1 MSGVVVFLGPT
12 LTRGEARE
20 IVDAEVRPPAAQ
32 GDVYRAA
39 RDGAR
44 AIALIDGV
52 FERTPAVWHKEVLWA
67 LSEGVHVWGASSMGA
82 LRAAELHPFGM
93 VGVGEVFRQLRDG
106 ALDADDAVA
115 VAHATS
121 EHGWRALSV
130 ALVDT
135 RASLD
140 AAVTESVISREE
152 RDTFDRCA
160 RERYF
165 ADRAWPTLFDDA
177 RTAGVDEGAIARLA
191 SWVKASPRSQKGDD
205 ARAMLRALR
214 MFLDASPGRFQA
226 PFRFERTDAWEA
238 FIVDEEARRGVV
250 ALDAPSL
257 VTPELMESLARDG
270 SLDAVQLEA
279 TVLGL
284 ARAEAKRQGVTVSPT
299 ARREAE
305 ALLRAKLAMTSDAEP
320 PMDARDWAAMIDDFA
335 LRTWFL
341 GVLVPVAARHL
352 ETALRMRR

>member
-1 MSGVVVFLGPT
+1 MSGVVVFLGPS
-12 LTRGEARE
+12 LTHDEARE

-82 LRAAELHPFGM
+82 LRAAELHSFGM

-140 AAVTESVISREE
+140 AAVTESVISPEE
-152 RDTFDRCA
+152 RDVFDRCA

-177 RTAGVDEGAIARLA
+177 RTAGVDEGAIARLTA
-191 SWVKASPRSQKGDD
+191 WVKASPRSQKADD

-214 MFLDASPGRFQA
+214 MFLDASPGRFAA
-226 PFRFERTDAWEA
+226 PYRFERTDAWEA
-238 FIVDEEARRGVV
+238 FIADEEARRGPV
-250 ALDAPSL
+250 ALDAPTL
-257 VTPELMESLARDG
+257 VTPESMESLSRDG

-320 PMDARDWAAMIDDFA
+320 PMDAQKWAAMVDDFA

>member
-1 MSGVVVFLGPT
+1 MSDVVVFLGPT
-12 LTRGEARE
+12 LTRDEARE
-20 IVDAEVRPPAAQ
+20 IIDAEVRPPASQ

-39 RDGAR
+39 REGAR

-82 LRAAELHPFGM
+82 LRAAELHSFGM

-106 ALDADDAVA
+106 AFDADDAVA

-135 RASLD
+135 RATLD
-140 AAVTESVISREE
+140 AAVSESVISRDE
-152 RDTFDRCA
+152 RDVFDRCA
-160 RERYF
+160 RERHF
-165 ADRAWPTLFDDA
+165 SERAWPTLFSDA
-177 RTAGVDEGAIARLA
+177 RVAGVDEGVIARLA
-191 SWVKASPRSQKGDD
+191 AWVKASARSQKGDD

-214 MFLDASPGRFQA
+214 MFLDASPGRFAA

-238 FIVDEEARRGVV
+238 FIADEEARRGG
-250 ALDAPSL
+250 ADLDAPSL
-257 VTPELMESLARDG
+257 VTPESMESLSRDG

-305 ALLRAKLAMTSDAEP
+305 ALLRAKLGMTSD
-320 PMDARDWAAMIDDFA
+320 DAPSVDGAKWSAMVDDFA